1 MPLVCSSLVDVIR
14 TRKAMQTAFDSDDWD
29 GVKACDERLGR
40 MLDIAFSDD
49 NRDNTALVTELEKV
63 LATYAKVVAFLPEAT
78 AQRWLC
84 AGNKP

>member
-14 TRKAMQTAFDSDDWD
+14 TRKAMQTAFDTDDWD
-29 GVKACDERLGR
+29 SVKACDERLGR

-49 NRDNTALVTELEKV
+49 NRDNTALVNELEKV
-63 LATYAKVVAFLPEAT
+63 LATYAKVVTYLPEAT